1 MEGGCFR
8 QWRAGC
14 NGISERLMTVKR
26 AQTHPHKT
34 DYPSVTE
41 AAERGWV
48 EGGRWVGDAAGKPGP
63 MPSSCSMAGV
73 EHEAQAVGP
82 CPLPSSRGLR
92 QILSDEP
99 L

>member
-1 MEGGCFR
+1 MP
-8 QWRAGC
+8 GC

-48 EGGRWVGDAAGKPGP
+48 ERWREGGGG
-63 MPSSCSMAGV
+63 
-73 EHEAQAVGP
+73 EA
-82 CPLPSSRGLR
+82 
-92 QILSDEP
+92 LSPHAE
-99 L
+99 LLQQGWG

>member
-48 EGGRWVGDAAGKPGP
+48 EGGRWCWIVALDGQASAA
-63 MPSSCSMAGV
+63 SMATGV
-73 EHEAQAVGP
+73 
-82 CPLPSSRGLR
+82 
-92 QILSDEP
+92 LS
-99 L
+99 